1 METLR
6 EIARR
11 AYRRSGGARMR
22 VANILSGLG
31 ERLGIESLVYNPLIF
46 LYYHEHA
53 HASAPVVADTFEDV
67 FPGAQTFVDVGAGSG
82 AFAAELV
89 RRGRSVQA
97 LEHSRIGR
105 LIAHLQGVGVKP
117 FDLMKDPP
125 TPTAAGHSDISYC
138 FEVAEHLPPDLG
150 EKLVRF
156 VADAGKTV
164 VFTAAQP
171 GQGGTGH
178 VNEQPPEYWIGLFKR
193 LGLDRDANLE
203 ARVRDGFSR
212 AWSPWLAPNV
222 LVFTRS
228 EARHGSTEATAG
240 A

>member
-1 METLR
+1 MKL
-6 EIARR
+6 
-11 AYRRSGGARMR
+11 
-22 VANILSGLG
+22 ANILSRLG

-67 FPGAQTFVDVGAGSG
+67 FPGARRYVDVGAGSG
-82 AFAAELV
+82 AFAAELM

-105 LIAHLQGVGVKP
+105 VFARLQRVDVKP

-125 TPTAAGHSDISYC
+125 TSDARGRSDISYC

-150 EKLVRF
+150 ERLVQF
-156 VADAGKTV
+156 LAEVGTTV

-178 VNEQPPEYWIGLFKR
+178 INEQPPDYWVDRFSEHGLER
-193 LGLDRDANLE
+193 NVQIE
-203 ARVRDGFSR
+203 ARVRDGFGR

-228 EARHGSTEATAG
+228 EKRAD
-240 A
+240 